1 MTRPTEYSYRRVCV
15 HTEINTYLSE
25 IYAFMP
31 VYMHVH
37 MHTNIYWVG
46 PRAVL
51 TNTPIV
57 SCGRNGAPTFFCAA
71 SHRHYAT
78 AAVPQRRRGKSK
90 AKQPLLFSWQ
100 GGQRRRQAYVK
111 SPGLRRKGCP
121 EKFYALNFRARWG
134 RLTRRRHDTCQA
146 QSTMRAIVVLWRSTK
161 SGQMKHPEIE
171 SGVTCQYKRSK
182 DPQTLT

>member
-1 MTRPTEYSYRRVCV
+1 MAHRRSSAPLLTAITQRPPF
-15 HTEINTYLSE
+15 LSE
-25 IYAFMP
+25 EEE
-31 VYMHVH
+31 
-37 MHTNIYWVG
+37 N
-46 PRAVL
+46 
-51 TNTPIV
+51 
-57 SCGRNGAPTFFCAA
+57 
-71 SHRHYAT
+71 
-78 AAVPQRRRGKSK
+78 RRE
-90 AKQPLLFSWQ
+90 KQPLLFSWQ